1 METKDIRRKNLKS
14 LMESSDLSQASFA
27 MRCDLSPSMISQLI
41 NGYRNLGNSLSR
53 KIEEKLSIKR
63 GWLDVPHDETINS
76 NELTESPPGSIERDK
91 KITPQEEH
99 LVDLFRQMPER
110 EQSRIIKEL
119 KEKADDY
126 ERIINELLE
135 RRKRT
140 LG

>member
-41 NGYRNLGNSLSR
+41 NGYRNLGDSLSR
-53 KIEEKLSIKR
+53 KIEKKLDIKR
-63 GWLDVPHDETINS
+63 GWLDVPHDEIINS
-76 NELTESPPGSIERDK
+76 DESIKSPLSLWKREQK
-91 KITPQEEH
+91 LTPQEEH
-99 LVDLFRQMPER
+99 LIDLFREMPER
-110 EQSRIIKEL
+110 DKSKIIKDL

-126 ERIINELLE
+126 ERLINELLE

-140 LG
+140 LK